1 METGQKCKLR
11 LFTWICIETQG
22 RKEITPTC
30 PDHGP
35 AEVHSRCFGDGVLFF
50 CDASMDHIL
59 NHCTYQELQAERQEA
74 KTKLSAKAVNAV
86 SSS

>member
-1 METGQKCKLR
+1 MVTGLTCKLR

-22 RKEITPTC
+22 RTEITPTC

-35 AEVHSRCFGDGVLFF
+35 AEVHSRSYGEGVLLF
-50 CDASMDHIL
+50 CDASMNHVL

-74 KTKLSAKAVNAV
+74 KIGLSRKAAGAIIG
-86 SSS
+86 S